1 MIGPAEQTSLTIAIQ
16 LAAVNNSA
24 PYYIAQSKGYFQDE
38 GLTVKQIV
46 AQDPRSAIT
55 GGSADIGT
63 AIAGNVIQAASQNL
77 PLKLIGS
84 HACRQPYSFAVA
96 PGITS
101 AQGLSGKD
109 ILIAATAGDPQT
121 TSRKQ
126 VLKEAG
132 WDLSAVNPPPN
143 YVNVPGGSNA
153 WAKLF
158 TAGKL
163 FLMPSFD
170 QVRGSLAAYGAT
182 FLGDK
187 LEPWPSDYYFAGTSW
202 LASHQNTTA
211 HFLRAV
217 IKAMTFMADPANTAA
232 VLALMTAQ
240 GYDTSS
246 VTTTSKYPLSQETL
260 CPNLYLSESQV
271 STLEQ
276 IQGLPSVPFTTLADL
291 GPLMTAQQSLGLD
304 NTYPTPP
311 AYP

>member
-1 MIGPAEQTSLTIAIQ
+1 MHRQVRWSRAFALGAVAILVAACGSGGSATTVPSAPASSQPASSQPASSGPASSGAAAIGPAEQTSLTIAIQ
-16 LAAVNNSA
+16 LAAVNNEA

-38 GLTVKQIV
+38 GLTVKVIV

-55 GGSADIGT
+55 GGSAEIGT

-202 LASHQNTTA
+202 LASHQNTT
-211 HFLRAV
+211 
-217 IKAMTFMADPANTAA
+217 
-232 VLALMTAQ
+232 
-240 GYDTSS
+240 
-246 VTTTSKYPLSQETL
+246 
-260 CPNLYLSESQV
+260 
-271 STLEQ
+271 
-276 IQGLPSVPFTTLADL
+276 
-291 GPLMTAQQSLGLD
+291 
-304 NTYPTPP
+304 
-311 AYP
+311 